1 LRKDE
6 VRYGN
11 CWLWALPRWLR
22 GQKRYLIVRKSL
34 HTIWPHVMLTDD
46 ISQVDVEEFTAE
58 KPSKGLLG
66 FLHAP
71 FFKGRI
77 RKGKGEEL

>member
-1 LRKDE
+1 
-6 VRYGN
+6 
-11 CWLWALPRWLR
+11 
-22 GQKRYLIVRKSL
+22 
-34 HTIWPHVMLTDD
+34 MLTDD